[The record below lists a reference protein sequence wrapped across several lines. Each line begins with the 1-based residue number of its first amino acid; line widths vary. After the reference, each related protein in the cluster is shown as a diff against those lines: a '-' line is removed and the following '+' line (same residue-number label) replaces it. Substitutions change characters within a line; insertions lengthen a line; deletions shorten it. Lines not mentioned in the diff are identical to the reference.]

1 MRKSAE
7 EIINEL
13 EGRIAR
19 LERGSFS
26 VGDQVRCDV
35 LGQKV
40 EGNILSDHFG
50 KYVFVDFGS
59 QTLAVPYGDCE
70 LVSQA
75 TAPWNPKA
83 MFREIAR
90 SFPSLPRGQAY
101 SNNGS
106 TKIIASD
113 IGKHSAEINIAGPTY
128 GVAKKIMKKIGK
140 LFAKKYGFEMV
151 GESTLQLNDGS
162 GYKYKI
168 EMSSMRSISFG
179 PSVETVNLY

>member
-1 MRKSAE
+1 MRKSAT

-35 LGQKV
+35 LGQEV
-40 EGNILSDHFG
+40 EGVIESDLFG

-59 QTLAVPYGDCE
+59 QTLAVPYADCE
-70 LVSQA
+70 LVNQV

-83 MFREIAR
+83 MFTEIAR

-101 SNNGS
+101 SNNGR
-106 TKIIASD
+106 TRIIASD
-113 IGKHSAEINIAGPTY
+113 IGKHSAEIKIAGPTY
-128 GVAKKIMKKIGK
+128 GVAKKIMTKIGK
-140 LFAKKYGFEMV
+140 LFAKNYGFEMV
-151 GESTLQLNDGS
+151 DESTMELNDGS

-168 EMSSMRSISFG
+168 KMRSMRSVSFG
-179 PSVETVNLY
+179 SAVEKVDLY